1 MWAVSTNGCTSGPTR
16 ASTSVP
22 KSARRRWK
30 AASGLRPAATSP
42 SSRRTKSCWQHR
54 SRPSSKAACLTVPP
68 RGTRPEIVEGRHAPS
83 RGSARPSREEE
94 MRCEVIAIGTE
105 LLLGIIVDSNSA
117 WIGEQ
122 LALAGIDSYFQVKVD
137 DNFGR
142 IEGCIRQAL
151 ERSDAVICC
160 GGLGPTQDDIT
171 RDVIAHV
178 MGVKMRRDASIDA
191 RIRHMFESR
200 GRVMSENN
208 LRQAD
213 IPIGATPI
221 AQMPGTAP
229 GLVCPV
235 GNKVIYATPGVPN
248 ELHEMFLGTI
258 LPDLRRRA
266 GQASVIKSRVLR
278 TWGMSESGLAEVLE
292 KRFGELG
299 RLGTSTIA
307 FQASGID
314 GIKVRIVA
322 KCDDEA
328 TATRILDA
336 EEALIR
342 GLLGDVIFGVDEQS
356 METVVLDLLRRKG
369 LTFAAAETL
378 TGGILSARMSAV
390 DPAMEI
396 YRGGRVGPER
406 GAAGDAKPEQRAAAV
421 ASQVRLDCG
430 ARVGLAAIAPDA
442 LEGYRPGTVFLAVD
456 VDGVGHGERVMQPSD
471 RRRMR
476 EFSVISLLNLLRR
489 TLCA

>member
-1 MWAVSTNGCTSGPTR
+1 
-16 ASTSVP
+16 
-22 KSARRRWK
+22 
-30 AASGLRPAATSP
+30 
-42 SSRRTKSCWQHR
+42 
-54 SRPSSKAACLTVPP
+54 
-68 RGTRPEIVEGRHAPS
+68 
-83 RGSARPSREEE
+83 

-117 WIGEQ
+117 WLGEQ
-122 LALAGIDSYFQVKVD
+122 LALAGIDSYFQVKVG

-142 IEGCIRQAL
+142 IEACIRQAL

-171 RDVIAHV
+171 RDVIASV
-178 MGVKMRRDASIDA
+178 MGVEMRRDPTIAA
-191 RIRHMFESR
+191 KIRHIFESR

-213 IPIGATPI
+213 IPTGAAPI
-221 AQMPGTAP
+221 PQMPGTAP

-248 ELHEMFLGTI
+248 EMHEMFLGTI

-266 GQASVIKSRVLR
+266 GQAAVIKSRVLR

-292 KRFGELG
+292 KRFGELD

-328 TATRILDA
+328 TAVRVLDA

-342 GLLGDVIFGVDEQS
+342 GLLGNVVFGVDDQS
-356 METVVLDLLRRKG
+356 MEAVVLDLLRGKG

-378 TGGILSARMSAV
+378 TGGILSARMSAA

-396 YRGGRVGPER
+396 YRGARVGPER
-406 GAAGDAKPEQRAAAV
+406 AAVGGTRPKPEQRAAAS
-421 ASQVRLDCG
+421 ASQVRSEFG
-430 ARVGLAAIAPDA
+430 ARVGLAAIAPEA
-442 LEGYRPGTVFLAVD
+442 PEGYRPGTVFLAANI
-456 VDGVGHGERVMQPSD
+456 DGIEHSETMTQPPD

-489 TLCA
+489 TLSS